1 MRIDPANSGGVNG
14 AGNASVPRAL
24 TNDLHIALP
33 NQAGGSDQDQA
44 YLSSASDLVSLSAG
58 SVSSTRQAK
67 IDSISQLLQS
77 GQYNVDA
84 GQVASAMVD
93 SMFQGG

>member
-1 MRIDPANSGGVNG
+1 MRIDLSTSGGVNG
-14 AGNASVPRAL
+14 AGNTSEPKAL
-24 TNDLHIALP
+24 TNALQIAKQY
-33 NQAGGSDQDQA
+33 QAGSDQDQA

-67 IDSISQLLQS
+67 IDTISQLVQS

-84 GQVASAMVD
+84 GQVASAIVD
-93 SMFQGG
+93 SMFQAG

>member
-14 AGNASVPRAL
+14 AGNTSEPRTL
-24 TNDLHIALP
+24 TNALSIARQY
-33 NQAGGSDQDQA
+33 QAGGADQDQA

-93 SMFQGG
+93 SMLQGG

>member
-1 MRIDPANSGGVNG
+1 MRIDPSTSGGVNG
-14 AGNASVPRAL
+14 AGNTSEPKAL
-24 TNDLHIALP
+24 TNALQIAKQY
-33 NQAGGSDQDQA
+33 QAGSDQDQA

-67 IDSISQLLQS
+67 IDSISRLLQS

-84 GQVASAMVD
+84 GQVASAIVD
-93 SMFQGG
+93 SMLQGA

>member
-33 NQAGGSDQDQA
+33 NQAGSEQDQA

-93 SMFQGG
+93 SMLQGG